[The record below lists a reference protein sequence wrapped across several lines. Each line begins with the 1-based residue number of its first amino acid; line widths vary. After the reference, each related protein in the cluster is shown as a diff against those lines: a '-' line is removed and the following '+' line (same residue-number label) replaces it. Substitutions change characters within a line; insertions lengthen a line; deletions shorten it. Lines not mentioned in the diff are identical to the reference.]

1 MKRNLFVLILPL
13 LLAGCAHTVGYS
25 LNENDRWTGPK
36 INGVVCVQPVVDH
49 TLVTNLA
56 WAPQEEHISNEVWR
70 INSRGR
76 YEQTNLTANVT
87 AIIAKHLAY
96 SGLFTKVVSG
106 PDTNADY
113 FLTGTLVDFQTRA
126 RANTKAE
133 GIEVASGAAFGLV
146 GALIGSASTSGMKS
160 EIKTLVKLDDLKL
173 TDRPGQIVWH
183 DSICISND
191 VLVSYEEADPYVIYN
206 RPDEA
211 LKEAVNEMI
220 RRLGNS
226 SLTNRTN
233 SSESLSLP
241 KSK

>member
-1 MKRNLFVLILPL
+1 MLPL

-25 LNENDRWTGPK
+25 LNKNDRWTGPK
-36 INGVVCVQPVVDH
+36 ISGVVCVQPFVDH

-56 WAPQEEHISNEVWR
+56 WAPQEEHTSNEVWR

-96 SGLFTKVVSG
+96 SGLFTKVVSE

-113 FLTGTLVDFQTRA
+113 FLSGTLVDFQTHA
-126 RANTKAE
+126 RVNTKAE
-133 GIEVASGAAFGLV
+133 GIEEASASFGLI
-146 GALIGSASTSGMKS
+146 GALVGSASTSGMKS
-160 EIKTLVKLDDLKL
+160 EIKTSVKLDDLKL
-173 TDRPGQIVWH
+173 TDKPGNVIWQ

-191 VLVSYEEADPYVIYN
+191 VAVDFEEADELLIYN
-206 RPDEA
+206 RPDQA

-220 RRLGNS
+220 HRLGNS
-226 SLTNRTN
+226 SLTNHPST
-233 SSESLSLP
+233 SESLILP